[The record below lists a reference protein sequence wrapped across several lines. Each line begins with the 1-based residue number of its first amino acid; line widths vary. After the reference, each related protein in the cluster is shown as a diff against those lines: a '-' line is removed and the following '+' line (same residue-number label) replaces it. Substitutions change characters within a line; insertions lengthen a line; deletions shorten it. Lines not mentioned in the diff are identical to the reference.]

1 MGNVVMETA
10 SAIAIASLL
19 TNLFKMAVPDA
30 SSAVLV
36 AVSLAVGILSSVL
49 FSLAGGEAFTAQTVA
64 TMVIQGI
71 FAAGAAA
78 GIDRTA
84 VAAQNK
90 RDEAI

>member
-1 MGNVVMETA
+1 MGDVILETT

-19 TNLFKMAVPDA
+19 TNLFKMAKPDA
-30 SSAVLV
+30 SSAMLV
-36 AVSLAVGILSSVL
+36 AVSLAVGVLSALL
-49 FSLAGGEAFTAQTVA
+49 FSLAGGEVLTTQNIA

-90 RDEAI
+90 RDSV

>member
-1 MGNVVMETA
+1 MGNIVMETA

-19 TNLFKMAVPDA
+19 TNLFKMAMPDA

-36 AVSLAVGILSSVL
+36 AVSLVVGVLSSLL
-49 FSLAGGEAFTAQTVA
+49 FSLAGGEVLTTQSVA
-64 TMVIQGI
+64 VMIIQGI

-84 VAAQNK
+84 VAAQAK
-90 RDEAI
+90 RDQAI

>member
-1 MGNVVMETA
+1 MENVIMETA

-19 TNLFKMAVPDA
+19 TNLFKMAMPDA

-36 AVSLAVGILSSVL
+36 AVSLAVGVLSSLL
-49 FSLAGGEAFTAQTVA
+49 FSLAGGDVLTTQSVA
-64 TMVIQGI
+64 VMIIQGI

-84 VAAQNK
+84 VAAQAK
-90 RDEAI
+90 RDQAI

>member
-1 MGNVVMETA
+1 MENIVMETA

-19 TNLFKMAVPDA
+19 TNLFKMAVPDS
-30 SSAVLV
+30 SSAMLV

-49 FSLAGGEAFTAQTVA
+49 FSIAGGEVLNAQSVA
-64 TMVIQGI
+64 VMIIQGI
-71 FAAGAAA
+71 FASGAAA

-90 RDEAI
+90 RDQAT

>member
-1 MGNVVMETA
+1 MDNIVMETA

-36 AVSLAVGILSSVL
+36 AVSLVVGVLSSLL
-49 FSLAGGEAFTAQTVA
+49 FSLAGGGVLTAQTVA
-64 TMVIQGI
+64 TMIIQGI

-84 VAAQNK
+84 VAAQAK
-90 RDEAI
+90 RDRAI